1 MKEKEEEI
9 IIIIYIIIFI
19 IIIYDDVITSFCA
32 VYIIGIVLSSCLS
45 LHNSIPC
52 YVVFIAR
59 LDRNNTTI

>member
-9 IIIIYIIIFI
+9 IIIITSLFI